1 MKKLLSILLVATCA
15 FATAYA
21 APKEEGRKEVS
32 CGETVHLEATPK
44 TYFKFVNWTDQD
56 NTELGITPT
65 LDYTLSSETEGDVTI
80 TANFERLKYTVTY
93 ELDNNAENHGV
104 TLATGMDHEVLNQD
118 AGLPYTI
125 DVNHFT
131 LPGDA
136 STKCISIVGYKVTIA
151 SSLEVDGSTVSTV
164 ENKVIEIT
172 DLSQLQ
178 FVLTGDAVVTPVV
191 ERTKRT
197 IILMT
202 NDENMGS
209 ARFVPENQ

>member
-21 APKEEGRKEVS
+21 EPTQQGTQEVY
-32 CGETVHLEATPK
+32 CGETVKLEATPK
-44 TYFKFVNWTDQD
+44 TYFKFKNWTDQT
-56 NTELGITPT
+56 NTELGTTPT
-65 LDYTLSSETEGDVTI
+65 LNYTPEGDVTI

-93 ELDNNAENHGV
+93 ALDDNADNHGV
-104 TLATGMDHEVLNQD
+104 TLATGMNHMVADQD

-125 DVNHFT
+125 DENHFT
-131 LPGDA
+131 LPTDA
-136 STKCISIVGYKVTIA
+136 ASKCISIVKYKVTIA
-151 SSLEVDGSTVSTV
+151 SSLKADGTT
-164 ENKVIEIT
+164 ETNKEIEIT